1 LGRRANF
8 KVKSREGGKEGRRK
22 TLRHKY
28 DKMDTK
34 DLQQIYFLNWRK

>member
-1 LGRRANF
+1 M
-8 KVKSREGGKEGRRK
+8 KKREMEHEQFSWVEGL